1 MAQMP
6 SGIVVL
12 FGDLPVER
20 QALDP
25 LIAEFG
31 WSLIEVRSIRDLA
44 QANCDHNLI
53 AVLFDPQTLCLPW
66 DRALRSILD
75 AAPRTLPILCHRF
88 AEAIDWPQVAE
99 AGAFHSLQ
107 LPLNQREVRQSLGF
121 VWSVKRRS
129 SAISMHIRPDPSGAV
144 SEQAQKSGARAVAM
158 VA

>member
-6 SGIVVL
+6 SGTVVL

-20 QALDP
+20 QALEP

-31 WSLIEVRSIRDLA
+31 WSLTEVRSIRDLT
-44 QANCDHNLI
+44 QANCDHNVI

-66 DRALRSILD
+66 DRVLHSILD

-121 VWSVKRRS
+121 VWSVKRHSTAR
-129 SAISMHIRPDPSGAV
+129 HIRRDPKGAV
-144 SEQAQKSGARAVAM
+144 SEQAQESGARAVAM